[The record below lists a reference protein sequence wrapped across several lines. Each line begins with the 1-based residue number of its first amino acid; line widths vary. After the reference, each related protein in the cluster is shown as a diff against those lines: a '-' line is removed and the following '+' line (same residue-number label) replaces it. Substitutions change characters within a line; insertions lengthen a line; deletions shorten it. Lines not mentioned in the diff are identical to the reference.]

1 MLKFLDLSH
10 NSFKDAGATYMA
22 QMLLQNGT
30 LTILFL
36 HWNNLGAK
44 GGAELAKSLC
54 KNQTIQILDI
64 SYCNMGGARG
74 SLDKQIEEEIKV

>member
-1 MLKFLDLSH
+1 MAKSLEYNTMLKFLDLSR
-10 NSFKDAGATYMA
+10 NSFKESGASYIA

-44 GGAELAKSLC
+44 GGAEIAKSLS
-54 KNQTIQILDI
+54 KN
-64 SYCNMGGARG
+64 
-74 SLDKQIEEEIKV
+74 